1 MVVSEGEMRALI
13 GEAFPGGTYR
23 IEPWENFLLTEATGA
38 DRLPEGLAHPIHL
51 FHVPIAG
58 VGVGIADLFALAQ
71 APSDASVTI
80 DYYDWEFFEPL
91 RESLRYAMRG
101 GVRDHERTP
110 HADGTIVDSLTYC
123 IEVLAESDRLVARAT
138 FRWHFWR
145 FAE

>member
-1 MVVSEGEMRALI
+1 MAVSEERMRALV
-13 GEAFPGGTYR
+13 GHAFPGGHYR

-38 DRLPEGLAHPIHL
+38 DRLPDGLAHPIHL

-58 VGVGIADLFALAQ
+58 VGISISELFELAE

-91 RESLRYAMRG
+91 RESTPYAMRG
-101 GVRDHERTP
+101 GVREHERTP
-110 HADGTIVDSLTYC
+110 HEGGTIVDSLTYC
-123 IEVLAESDRLVARAT
+123 IEVLSESEQLVARAT
-138 FRWHFWR
+138 FRWNFWR